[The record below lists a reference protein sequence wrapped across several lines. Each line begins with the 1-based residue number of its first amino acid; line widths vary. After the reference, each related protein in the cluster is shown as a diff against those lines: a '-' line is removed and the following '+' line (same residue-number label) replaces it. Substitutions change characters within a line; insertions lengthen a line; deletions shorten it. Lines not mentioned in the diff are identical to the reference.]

1 MLYNAL
7 KLLHLLSIIVWVGG
21 MAFAHFFLR
30 PAAQQLAPAQRVPL
44 LHGVLQR
51 FLAAV
56 GAAVVIVL
64 TTGLAMIGM
73 VSMGGGFAMPWDW
86 TFMSGVGLLMMAL
99 YAYLYLSLLSRLDS
113 AVAAGDWTAGGAA
126 LARIRAVVG
135 INLLLGTAI
144 VVAVLLW

>member
-7 KLLHLLSIIVWVGG
+7 KLLHVLSIIVWVGG

-30 PAAQQLAPAQRVPL
+30 PAAQQLPAAQRVPL
-44 LHGVLQR
+44 MHGVLQR

-56 GAAVVIVL
+56 GAAVVVVL

-73 VSMGGGFAMPWDW
+73 VSMGGGFVMPWDW
-86 TFMSGVGLLMMAL
+86 MFMSGTGLLMMAL
-99 YAYLYLSLLSRLDS
+99 YAYLYLSLMARLDA
-113 AVAAGDWTAGGAA
+113 AVASGDWAAGGAV
-126 LARIRAVVG
+126 LARIRSVVG

-144 VVAVLLW
+144 VVVVLLW